1 MGQNLEPKRT
11 VFFGTEGLTCAA
23 NPHEKDEQYSFSWY
37 VQTTYR
43 NPYHRLYCT
52 PKEKKTRAHDVHDAA
67 GPCRCMTPAGHRVFS
82 RHHQLITRCSDDQS
96 WLTIQLLARV
106 QLCCVRVL
114 RAMAAA
120 LL

>member
-1 MGQNLEPKRT
+1 MNSTVSAGTCKQHTGTRT
-11 VFFGTEGLTCAA
+11 IG
-23 NPHEKDEQYSFSWY
+23 
-37 VQTTYR
+37 
-43 NPYHRLYCT
+43 CT
-52 PKEKKTRAHDVHDAA
+52 VRQKKKKTRAHDVHDAA